1 MSRKKLTEEEK
12 KISKDRARAKY
23 REKNRELLR
32 EKNREYRKENPETVK
47 ESNKKWRENNK
58 ETFNAKQRRHAQ
70 KHPEKIKERWD
81 SWYEDNKERVK
92 FNKIKRIYGLSKE
105 EYNRILKEQN
115 DCCFICLCHKQTLPY
130 ETLVIDH
137 CHKTGKIRGLL
148 CSHCNTALG
157 LFKDNKDSL
166 QRAIQYLQQTAV
178 LDSPAP
184 MCDDGSTPEINPAI
198 PQEDQLDNYKQ

>member
-12 KISKDRARAKY
+12 KISKNRARAKY

-47 ESNKKWRENNK
+47 ESNKKWRENNRETVNAIQRRYIERNLESRK
-58 ETFNAKQRRHAQ
+58 ET
-70 KHPEKIKERWD
+70 
-81 SWYEDNKERVK
+81 VK
-92 FNKIKRIYGLSKE
+92 KSKYTHIKRIYGLSKE
-105 EYNRILKEQN
+105 QFFEMMKNQN
-115 DCCFICLCHKQTLPY
+115 DCCAICFVHKEEQFYKTLA
-130 ETLVIDH
+130 IDH
-137 CHKTGKIRGLL
+137 CHKTGRVRGLL
-148 CSHCNTALG
+148 CSNCNTALG

-198 PQEDQLDNYKQ
+198 PQEDRLDNYKQ